1 MTFQYSGTTNAEDY
15 DQNFKSFQLENST
28 ILSYSNGTQTT
39 WFITLN
45 SVSSRVVTNYLSDS
59 QNINYEVYQ

>member
-1 MTFQYSGTTNAEDY
+1 MTFQYSGITNAEDY
-15 DQNFKSFQLENST
+15 DQNFKSFQIENST

-39 WFITLN
+39 WFVTLN
-45 SVSSRVVTNYLSDS
+45 SVSSRVVTTYLSDS

>member
-15 DQNFKSFQLENST
+15 DQNFKSFELQDVTL
-28 ILSYSNGTQTT
+28 LSFSNGTQTT
-39 WFITLN
+39 WFGKLN
-45 SVSSRVVTNYLSDS
+45 SIDSRIVTNFLSDS

>member
-15 DQNFKSFQLENST
+15 DQNFKSFELQDITL
-28 ILSYSNGTQTT
+28 LSFSNGTQTT
-39 WFITLN
+39 WYGKLN
-45 SVSSRVVTNYLSDS
+45 TISSKIVTNYISSS